1 MQNNHISREEAK
13 EKVSKYD
20 GEFPDENIDEI
31 LEYLNCNLI
40 ELNENIDRHRNKE
53 IWKIEGNDYKR
64 SFEII

>member
-1 MQNNHISREEAK
+1 MQNNHISREEAE

-40 ELNENIDRHRNKE
+40 ELNENIDRHRNK
-53 IWKIEGNDYKR
+53 KFGK
-64 SFEII
+64 